1 MGRMGEV
8 CLVYVSL
15 VVHHHGYGRLLVKV
29 QGRLSLGPVYKSFH
43 RGSSRGHLPVHWDTI
58 GVVEDRD

>member
-43 RGSSRGHLPVHWDTI
+43 RGSSRGHLPVH
-58 GVVEDRD
+58 